1 MRERGAHGV
10 TPRDGLSVSGGDR
23 SGGETSPIP
32 FDPSDDQPPRRWR
45 KRLRR
50 IGRWT
55 AIGLGSLVVL
65 ALLALTFL
73 QTRWG
78 NELVRAR
85 VEKALAGKLDGGSV
99 SLGSIDHS
107 FLFGEIDL
115 GDLTI
120 RDRSGTPAVSLGSLH
135 ATLDRSS
142 LLSREA
148 VIGELSLDDLAVHIV
163 KNVDGTSNLTGLFKK
178 SKGSS
183 LKRIA
188 VGSLSVAGASATID
202 KPDGSRIAVDG
213 LVLTGSVDAV
223 PGAAV
228 DLALQRIAAAVT
240 IARPDAEPRA
250 LEVGVGSVTLVKRTA
265 GTDLAVKEVM
275 AGPLALSSLAVHA
288 ALVDGEPRG
297 QQSVEVSGL
306 TVRSSEL
313 HRLIGKKLLAGDV
326 AVEATMAGPPDD
338 LRITGQ
344 VATGGGTLALTGS
357 LALGERLRYQMSL
370 VGSDIDSQ
378 KLLASA
384 RLPVESSLK
393 IDLSG
398 EGRTA
403 DQMTGRLTASVGPS
417 RAGKV
422 AIDGIELA
430 ASWDHGAVSL
440 EKLSARALGV
450 EVTAGGALDA
460 ARTVDGTVRVRGN
473 PAAAA
478 AELGLALPIRAL
490 PRQLDVTVSAR
501 GALRG
506 EIAVALEPTRVQ
518 LAGGALAVSGH
529 ATLTDRTLSAASA
542 RVRLTDLDLAALARL
557 AGRPPKVTGSLTG
570 SIDLERAGAHTDVAY
585 DLTALL
591 DRPALAVRLRG
602 AADPRSAVALELAA
616 TRRSDGAVLATADA
630 RLPIAT
636 RGGKRTLARDGDWH
650 LVVDV
655 GERSLAEVAALL
667 PERLRGKIPAGAV
680 AAHIDIGGTPAQ
692 PSGSAHIDLTGAF
705 LKGRPLEQEV
715 RLDATIRPR
724 SGGGLDIATD
734 GSLKIDGRQDPTALI
749 RGGVTLPALD
759 RAALR
764 RATLDLA
771 VEIPRRPLASLAG
784 LRPALARLPGQVGGG
799 ATLRGPIGAIQI
811 DSRLAWNGYRTAD
824 GGAGETALVVR
835 GTPRD
840 LAATAT
846 MSGGVSIAADIHRK
860 GGGSIAIATKARANG
875 VPLARV
881 LPEWVARRVD
891 QPGRLDWRMDGAFAL
906 ARVDGKLKAIE
917 KSLAGTL
924 QVDDA
929 VVALPGSGR
938 RWERIGIDVEAGE
951 DGLTIRSLALHERDV
966 EVADRSVEIRGAV
979 AWNQLKPTRVALDLR
994 GRDWLLF
1001 GTPLLGRADAPRA
1014 AADLDVGL
1022 AIDLTRPIMKVD
1034 ATVRHLDLRSPD
1046 RAERGHQ
1053 PEQIA
1058 PNGDLI
1064 FVDGK
1069 TVVGKLPVTPPPLAA
1084 AQPRRRRPMDITVR
1098 IPRLVRINQT
1108 PFDLRARGSLQI
1120 AVREAGTRVRGG
1132 LAIPKGSLYLF
1143 GKHHRLVD
1151 GKLSFSDQHPKGW
1164 IELVFRRKLS
1174 PADSRALAG
1183 MDEMEITFAGP
1194 PTAPKPKLGGAGNVA
1209 LAEAMAMNASGHPLH
1224 LSEPDMPASA
1234 TVQAPRG
1241 DQLQVLSFMASNM
1254 PHLLFLDRFAAW
1266 ADPTDGRAAYGRVQ
1280 HFEGERTSA
1289 SGRSRVRV
1297 VTRPPTP
1304 GRSSAEIHWD
1314 RLLMDRRRAAFG
1326 VGLRGGSR
1334 AGGGVGFFFEWSS
1347 DD

>member
-1 MRERGAHGV
+1 MRER
-10 TPRDGLSVSGGDR
+10 
-23 SGGETSPIP
+23 ETSPSPIP

-50 IGRWT
+50 VGRWT
-55 AIGLGSLVVL
+55 AIGVGSLVAL
-65 ALLALTFL
+65 ALLALGFL

-99 SLGSIDHS
+99 TLGSIDHS
-107 FLFGEIDL
+107 FLFGEIEL

-120 RDRSGTPAVSLGSLH
+120 RDRSGGEAISLGLLH

-142 LLSREA
+142 LLAREA
-148 VIGELSLDDLAVHIV
+148 VLGELSLSDLAVHVV

-188 VGSLSVAGASATID
+188 VGSLSVAGARATID
-202 KPDGSRIAVDG
+202 KPDGSRVAVDR
-213 LVLTGSVDAV
+213 LALTGSVDAV

-240 IARPDAEPRA
+240 ISQPDAEPRA
-250 LEVGVGSVTLVKRTA
+250 VEVGVGTVTLAKRTA
-265 GTDLAVKEVM
+265 GTDLAVKDVM

-288 ALVDGEPRG
+288 ALEGGEPRG

-306 TVRSSEL
+306 TVRASEL
-313 HRLIGKKLLAGDV
+313 HRLIGRELLAGDV
-326 AVEATMAGPPDD
+326 AVEATMAGPPED
-338 LRITGQ
+338 LRITGS
-344 VATGGGTLALTGS
+344 VATGGGTLALSGN
-357 LALGERLRYQMSL
+357 LALGERPRYQMSL

-378 KLLASA
+378 KLLAA
-384 RLPVESSLK
+384 GRLPVESSVK

-403 DQMTGRLTASVGPS
+403 DEMVGRLSASVGPS

-422 AIDGIELA
+422 AIDGVELE

-450 EVTAGGALDA
+450 EVTAGGGLDA
-460 ARTVDGTVRVRGN
+460 ARTIDGTVRVRGN

-478 AELGLALPIRAL
+478 AELGLALPVHAL

-501 GALRG
+501 GTLRG
-506 EIAVALEPTRVQ
+506 EVAVALAPTRVQ
-518 LAGGALAVSGH
+518 LAGGAVAVSGH
-529 ATLTDRTLSAASA
+529 ATLADRKLSAARA
-542 RVRLTDLDLAALARL
+542 EVRLTDVDLAALARL
-557 AGRPPKVTGSLTG
+557 AGRPPKVAGALTG
-570 SIDLERAGAHTDVAY
+570 SIDLSRAGARTDVAY

-591 DRPALAVRLRG
+591 DRPALAVRLQG
-602 AADPRSAVALELAA
+602 AADPASAVTLKLAA
-616 TRRSDGAVLATADA
+616 ARRSDGAVLATADA
-630 RLPIAT
+630 RLPIT
-636 RGGKRTLARDGDWH
+636 SRGGKRTLARGGDWR

-655 GERSLAEVAALL
+655 GQRSLAEVAAFL

-692 PSGSAHIDLTGAF
+692 PSGSAHIDLAGAF
-705 LKGRPLEQEV
+705 LKGRPLEQQV
-715 RLDATIRPR
+715 RLDATFRAVR
-724 SGGGLDIATD
+724 GGGLDITTD

-771 VEIPRRPLASLAG
+771 VEIPSRPLASFAD
-784 LRPALARLPGQVGGG
+784 LRPALAKLPGRVGGG
-799 ATLRGPIGAIQI
+799 ATLRGPIGALQI

-840 LAATAT
+840 LTATAT

-860 GGGSIAIATKARANG
+860 GGGSIAIATRARADG
-875 VPLARV
+875 VRLARV
-881 LPEWVARRVD
+881 LPDWVARRVD
-891 QPGRLDWRMDGAFAL
+891 QPGRLRWRMDGAFAL
-906 ARVDGKLKAIE
+906 ARVDGKLKAVE

-938 RWERIGIDVEAGE
+938 RWERIGIDVVAAE

-966 EVADRSVEIRGAV
+966 EVADRKLEIRGAV
-979 AWNQLKPTRVALDLR
+979 AWNQLTPTRVALDLR
-994 GRDWLLF
+994 GHDWLLF
-1001 GTPLLGRADAPRA
+1001 GTPLLGRPDAPRA
-1014 AADLDVGL
+1014 AGDLDVGL
-1022 AIDLTRPIMKVD
+1022 AIDLSRPIMKVD
-1034 ATVRHLDLRSPD
+1034 ATVRRLDLRSPD

-1058 PNGDLI
+1058 PSGDLI
-1064 FVDGK
+1064 FLDGK
-1069 TVVGKLPVTPPPLAA
+1069 TVAGKLPVPPPPAAAA

-1108 PFDLRARGSLQI
+1108 PFDLRAKGSLQI

-1132 LAIPKGSLYLF
+1132 LVIPRGSLYLF
-1143 GKHHRLVD
+1143 GRHHRLVD
-1151 GKLSFSDQHPKGW
+1151 GKLTFSEEHPKGW

-1183 MDEMEITFAGP
+1183 MDDMEVIFAGP
-1194 PTAPKPKLGGAGNVA
+1194 PTAPKPKLGGAGNAA

-1241 DQLQVLSFMASNM
+1241 DQLQVLSFMAANM

-1314 RLLMDRRRAAFG
+1314 RLLMDRRRAAIG
-1326 VGLRGGSR
+1326 VGVRGGSR